1 MFYSINLLPDFW
13 RTVSLANPVLYMV
26 NAFRFGILGTSD
38 IELRWAFCVI
48 IAFVVGLFAFAV
60 TLLERGTGL
69 RS

>member
-1 MFYSINLLPDFW
+1 
-13 RTVSLANPVLYMV
+13 MV